1 MVQPTL
7 TVEMI
12 GLQVG
17 GNLRLPLVAVAEQLL
32 LVVEQLLVRLRGEF
46 EVGTF
51 HDSVHGAG
59 LLRETNNNTLNLVL
73 GQCRE

>member
-1 MVQPTL
+1 
-7 TVEMI
+7 MI

-46 EVGTF
+46 EVGSLNDGIDGT
-51 HDSVHGAG
+51 G
-59 LLRETNNNTLNLVL
+59 LLRCANYK
-73 GQCRE
+73 